1 MFPISIMVAPQCLKK
16 QWDPLRKQ
24 DHRMNIAPDI
34 NNHLRS
40 ICIYDML
47 DILPNLLINLVPQ
60 FFFFSPT

>member
-16 QWDPLRKQ
+16 QWDPSRKQ

-40 ICIYDML
+40 I
-47 DILPNLLINLVPQ
+47 DIFRSKTIVVEQ
-60 FFFFSPT
+60 KVKGS